1 MLWTLIDSMYMMG
14 VKQITALLAAVAAM
28 ATVLTLAM
36 PVLSPDV
43 LDKRMKSVALER
55 EKIRQRERERLA
67 RGEKE
72 KVSLRQS
79 PKQYM
84 ARIVE
89 RFNLT
94 KWLAQEEAREKL
106 VQAGYRGQAPY
117 VAFLFFRLITPVVM
131 FLVALFYMFVV
142 VELDQP
148 AMVKVGI
155 CLGAAYA
162 GMQVPYFFLKNRISK
177 RQLSIKRAFPDALD
191 LLLICVESGMSIE
204 AAFKRV
210 SAEIGSQS
218 IALAEELT
226 LTTAELSYLQDRK
239 SAYENL
245 AKRTD
250 LDGVKS
256 VCMALQQ
263 AERYGTPLAQTL
275 RVMSQEN
282 RDMRMSEAEKK
293 AAALPPKLTV
303 PMILFFLPVLFVVIL
318 GPAAIRVMGI
328 SRRPTPPPAAHP
340 GSGSVRLEKLTSRSS
355 APAASRAWSW
365 STRSAAPAS
374 AADRRRWRRPRRAKD
389 RRARWS
395 RPPGNGPASRRRAQ
409 GSAAPSARPLAAP
422 RRAAGSLPPP
432 EGSSTARR
440 TARDWTAPTA
450 RRASAAARWH
460 STAARRHG
468 GPSGRAPRPA
478 PTGCANRAGLGCGRG

>member
-1 MLWTLIDSMYMMG
+1 MF
-14 VKQITALLAAVAAM
+14 QLLADKINDTKFIAMLLASIAAI
-28 ATVLTLAM
+28 ATVITLAM
-36 PVLSPDV
+36 PLLSPDV
-43 LDKRMKSVALER
+43 LGKRMKSVALER
-55 EKIRQRERERLA
+55 EKIRQRERERMA

-72 KVSLRQS
+72 KVALRQS

-84 ARIVE
+84 SRVVE

-94 KWLAQEEAREKL
+94 KWLAQEAARDKL

-117 VAFLFFRLITPVVM
+117 IAFLFFRLVTPVVL
-131 FLVALFYMFVV
+131 FLFAVFYIFVV
-142 VELDQP
+142 IEMDQP
-148 AMVKVGI
+148 AAIKIGM
-155 CLGAAYA
+155 CLAAAYA
-162 GMQVPYFFLKNRISK
+162 GMQVPYLFLKNRIAK

-204 AAFKRV
+204 AAFKKV
-210 SAEIGSQS
+210 SLEIGSQS
-218 IALAEELT
+218 IPLAEELT

-239 SAYENL
+239 MAYENL

-318 GPAAIRVMGI
+318 GPAAIRVMA
-328 SRRPTPPPAAHP
+328 TQ
-340 GSGSVRLEKLTSRSS
+340 
-355 APAASRAWSW
+355 
-365 STRSAAPAS
+365 
-374 AADRRRWRRPRRAKD
+374 D
-389 RRARWS
+389 
-395 RPPGNGPASRRRAQ
+395 
-409 GSAAPSARPLAAP
+409 
-422 RRAAGSLPPP
+422 
-432 EGSSTARR
+432 
-440 TARDWTAPTA
+440 TAPN
-450 RRASAAARWH
+450 
-460 STAARRHG
+460 
-468 GPSGRAPRPA
+468 APVVKSK
-478 PTGCANRAGLGCGRG
+478 

>member
-1 MLWTLIDSMYMMG
+1 MLRTLFETVYNMG
-14 VKQITALLAAVAAM
+14 PKQLTALLAAIAAV
-28 ATVLTLAM
+28 ATVITLAM
-36 PVLSPDV
+36 PVLSPNV

-84 ARIVE
+84 QRVVE

-106 VQAGYRGQAPY
+106 VQAGFRGQAPY
-117 VAFLFFRLITPVVM
+117 IAFLFFRLITPIIM
-131 FLVALFYMFVV
+131 FLIAAFYMFVV
-142 VELDQP
+142 GVIEQP
-148 AMVKVGI
+148 TMVKLGL
-155 CLGAAYA
+155 CFGAAWV
-162 GMQVPYFFLKNRISK
+162 GMQVPYYFLKNRITK
-177 RQLSIKRAFPDALD
+177 RQVSIKRAFPDALD

-204 AAFKRV
+204 TAFKRV
-210 SAEIGSQS
+210 SMEIGSQS
-218 IALAEELT
+218 IPLAEELT

-239 SAYENL
+239 TAYENL

-275 RVMSQEN
+275 RVMAQEN
-282 RDMRMSEAEKK
+282 RDIRMSEAEKK

-318 GPAAIRVMGI
+318 GPAAIRVM
-328 SRRPTPPPAAHP
+328 AAQ
-340 GSGSVRLEKLTSRSS
+340 ET
-355 APAASRAWSW
+355 
-365 STRSAAPAS
+365 
-374 AADRRRWRRPRRAKD
+374 
-389 RRARWS
+389 
-395 RPPGNGPASRRRAQ
+395 
-409 GSAAPSARPLAAP
+409 
-422 RRAAGSLPPP
+422 
-432 EGSSTARR
+432 
-440 TARDWTAPTA
+440 PTA
-450 RRASAAARWH
+450 RNISK
-460 STAARRHG
+460 
-468 GPSGRAPRPA
+468 
-478 PTGCANRAGLGCGRG
+478 